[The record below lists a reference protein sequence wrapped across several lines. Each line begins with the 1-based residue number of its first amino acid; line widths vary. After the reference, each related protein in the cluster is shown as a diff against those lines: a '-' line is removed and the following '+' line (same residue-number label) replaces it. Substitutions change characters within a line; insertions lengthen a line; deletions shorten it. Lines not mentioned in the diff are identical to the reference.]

1 MFGNKEGRHMDALER
16 QQLQERTFEEVR
28 RMLEEGDIN
37 YLMGF
42 NRAGLI
48 GALEDE
54 LRFLGLYYRDD
65 RESPA
70 FIHALLE
77 EHLDELYDRY
87 LRPRVQETQQNPE
100 PVVQIEKAPWVVFF
114 TAGAGA
120 LRDNCTQYYD
130 FRPLQ
135 VKHISA

>member
-1 MFGNKEGRHMDALER
+1 MDAFER

-28 RMLEEGDIN
+28 RMLEEGDIH

-42 NRAGLI
+42 NRSGLM

-54 LRFLGLYYRDD
+54 LRFLGLYSRED

-77 EHLDELYDRY
+77 ERLDAWYDRY
-87 LRPRVQETQQNPE
+87 LRPRVQETQQNPAT
-100 PVVQIEKAPWVVFF
+100 VVHIEKTPWVVFF
-114 TAGAGA
+114 TAGADA
-120 LRDNCTQYYD
+120 LKDERTEYHD
-130 FRPLQ
+130 FGPLQ
-135 VKHISA
+135 VKRIPA

>member
-1 MFGNKEGRHMDALER
+1 MDALER
-16 QQLQERTFEEVR
+16 KQLQERTFEEVR

-42 NRAGLI
+42 DRAGLM

-70 FIHALLE
+70 LIHALLE
-77 EHLDELYDRY
+77 EHLDELYNLY

-100 PVVQIEKAPWVVFF
+100 TVVQIEKVPWVVFF
-114 TAGAGA
+114 TAGSCT
-120 LRDNCTQYYD
+120 LRDERTQYHD

-135 VKHISA
+135 VKHMPA